1 MAKTARGANIFRK
14 LLNKVKVGGRMKKNT
29 GHFILAVAYIL
40 AYEKTFDIRLVLK
53 DFRERAK
60 SNREDKGF

>member
-1 MAKTARGANIFRK
+1 MAKTARGANILRK
-14 LLNKVKVGGRMKKNT
+14 LLNKAKVRGRMKKYS
-29 GHFILAVAYIL
+29 HFILAVAYIL